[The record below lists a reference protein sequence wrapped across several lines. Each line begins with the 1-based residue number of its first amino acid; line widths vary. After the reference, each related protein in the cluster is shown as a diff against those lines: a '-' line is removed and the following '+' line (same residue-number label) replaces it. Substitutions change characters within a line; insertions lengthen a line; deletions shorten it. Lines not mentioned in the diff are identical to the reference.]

1 MLPVSNTGGNGGSK
15 KVHGSRHRYSM
26 LWLYFRRLFKPT
38 QMDFQ

>member
-1 MLPVSNTGGNGGSK
+1 MLPTSTVASGSK
-15 KVHGSRHRYSM
+15 QRQRSRYSL

>member
-1 MLPVSNTGGNGGSK
+1 MLPVSTVPAGTASSK
-15 KVHGSRHRYSM
+15 ARRQTRYSL